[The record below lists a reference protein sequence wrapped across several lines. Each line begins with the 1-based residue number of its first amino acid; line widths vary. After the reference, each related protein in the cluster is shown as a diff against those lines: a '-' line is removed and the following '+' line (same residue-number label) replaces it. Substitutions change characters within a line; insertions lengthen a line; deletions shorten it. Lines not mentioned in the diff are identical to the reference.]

1 MITTQGT
8 SIAQDLGTNKGRN
21 DLKPESEAS
30 YINTNQYDK
39 IYEFCMN
46 VGEGLAEKQERIGM
60 VEQGPIRPPS
70 ESKSLLLRL
79 TRNCPWN
86 KCLFCPVY
94 KDTTF
99 SRRPLAEI
107 KKDIDQ
113 LGEII
118 EHIQRVSHKLGCAGR
133 ITGTVISHVYPN
145 KNYNPMYR
153 HVAHW
158 LYFGEG
164 SVFLQDANSL
174 IMKPEDLAEILNYL
188 RKRVPGIRRITS
200 YARSQTLARR
210 EVNQLVMLREAGLNR
225 IHIGLESGYDPVL
238 RFMRKGSTADDH
250 IKAGCL
256 VREAGISLSEYVMP
270 GLGGKR
276 WWREHALATADVL
289 NRINPDFIRLRSL
302 RVPQTA
308 PLSEKIDSG
317 EMELL
322 DDDGVVREIR
332 LFIENLHG
340 ITSTVTSDHIMNLL
354 EEISGTLPDDKERML
369 SVADRY
375 LDLEEEERVIY
386 KVGRWGGAYRSLDDL
401 SDLELRSKIEQV
413 IRQWNLET
421 SGQVDTMI
429 KEMADQYI

>member
-1 MITTQGT
+1 M
-8 SIAQDLGTNKGRN
+8 
-21 DLKPESEAS
+21 LKPQSEAR
-30 YINTNQYDK
+30 YISTAQYDK
-39 IYEFCMN
+39 IQLYSA
-46 VGEGLAEKQERIGM
+46 VGEGLAENQEGTAMI
-60 VEQGPIRPPS
+60 EQGPIRPPS

-94 KDTTF
+94 KGTTF
-99 SRRPLAEI
+99 SRRSLAEI
-107 KKDIDQ
+107 KQEIDQ
-113 LGEII
+113 LSEIVND
-118 EHIQRVSHKLGCAGR
+118 IQRVSSKLGFAGR
-133 ITGTVISHVYPN
+133 ITGTVISHIYPN
-145 KNYNPMYR
+145 KDYNPIYR

-188 RKRVPGIRRITS
+188 RQKVPGIRRITS
-200 YARSQTLARR
+200 YARSRTLARR
-210 EVNQLVMLREAGLNR
+210 RADQLVMLREAGLSR

-238 RFMRKGSTADDH
+238 SIMEKGSTAADH

-289 NRINPDFIRLRSL
+289 NRINPHFIRLRSL
-302 RVPQTA
+302 RVPKTA
-308 PLSEKIDSG
+308 PLSEKIDNG
-317 EMELL
+317 EIELL

-332 LFIENLHG
+332 LFIENLNG

-354 EEISGTLPDDKERML
+354 EEISGTLPDDKEMML

-375 LDLEEEERVIY
+375 LDLEEEERIIY
-386 KVGRWGGAYRSLDDL
+386 KVGRWGGAYRSIDDL
-401 SDLELRSKIEQV
+401 RDPELRGKIEQL

-421 SGQVDTMI
+421 SVQVDKMI

>member
-1 MITTQGT
+1 MI
-8 SIAQDLGTNKGRN
+8 
-21 DLKPESEAS
+21 
-30 YINTNQYDK
+30 
-39 IYEFCMN
+39 
-46 VGEGLAEKQERIGM
+46 
-60 VEQGPIRPPS
+60 EQGPIRPPS

-99 SRRPLAEI
+99 SRRSLAEI
-107 KKDIDQ
+107 KRDIDQ
-113 LGEII
+113 LSEIVNDV
-118 EHIQRVSHKLGCAGR
+118 QRVSSKLGFAGR
-133 ITGTVISHVYPN
+133 VTGTVVSHIYPN
-145 KNYNPMYR
+145 KDYDPIYR

-164 SVFLQDANSL
+164 SIFLQDANSL
-174 IMKPEDLAEILNYL
+174 IMKPKDLTEILNYL
-188 RKRVPGIRRITS
+188 RQKVPGIRRITS
-200 YARSQTLARR
+200 YARSKTLTRR
-210 EVNQLVMLREAGLNR
+210 NPGQLVMLREAGLNR

-238 RFMRKGSTADDH
+238 RLMEKGSTAADH

-302 RVPQTA
+302 RVPKTA
-308 PLSEKIDSG
+308 PLSEKIDNG
-317 EMELL
+317 DIELL
-322 DDDGVVREIR
+322 DDDGVVREIK
-332 LFIENLHG
+332 LFIENLNG

-354 EEISGTLPDDKERML
+354 EEISGTLPDDKEMML

-375 LDLEEEERVIY
+375 LDLEEEERIIY
-386 KVGRWGGAYRSLDDL
+386 KVGRWGGAYRSIDDL
-401 SDLELRSKIEQV
+401 RDPEIRGKIEQV
-413 IRQWNLET
+413 IHQWNLKIP
-421 SGQVDTMI
+421 GQLDEII
-429 KEMADQYI
+429 KEIADQYI

>member
-1 MITTQGT
+1 MI
-8 SIAQDLGTNKGRN
+8 
-21 DLKPESEAS
+21 
-30 YINTNQYDK
+30 
-39 IYEFCMN
+39 
-46 VGEGLAEKQERIGM
+46 
-60 VEQGPIRPPS
+60 EQGPIRPPS

-94 KDTTF
+94 KNTTF
-99 SRRPLAEI
+99 SRRSLAEI
-107 KKDIDQ
+107 K
-113 LGEII
+113 GEIDKLSEI
-118 EHIQRVSHKLGCAGR
+118 VHDIQRISLKLGFEGR
-133 ITGTVISHVYPN
+133 ITGTVISHIYPN
-145 KNYNPMYR
+145 EDYDPIYR

-174 IMKPEDLAEILNYL
+174 IMKPEDLAEVLNYL
-188 RKRVPGIRRITS
+188 RQKVPGIRRITS
-200 YARSQTLARR
+200 YARSRTLARR
-210 EVNQLVMLREAGLNR
+210 NGDQMDMLRQAGLNR

-238 RFMRKGSTADDH
+238 RIMRKGSTAAEH

-276 WWREHALATADVL
+276 WWREHALGTAEVL

-302 RVPQTA
+302 RVPKTA
-308 PLSEKIDSG
+308 PLAEKIDTD
-317 EMELL
+317 EIELL
-322 DDDGVVREIR
+322 DDDDVVREIR
-332 LFIENLHG
+332 LFIENLDG
-340 ITSTVTSDHIMNLL
+340 ISSTVTSDHIMNLL
-354 EEISGTLPDDKERML
+354 EEISGILPDDKEKML

-375 LDLEEEERVIY
+375 LDLEEEERIIY

-401 SDLELRSKIEQV
+401 RDPVTRGKIEEV
-413 IRQWNLET
+413 VHQWKLET
-421 SGQVDTMI
+421 SLQVDQII

>member
-1 MITTQGT
+1 MI
-8 SIAQDLGTNKGRN
+8 
-21 DLKPESEAS
+21 
-30 YINTNQYDK
+30 
-39 IYEFCMN
+39 
-46 VGEGLAEKQERIGM
+46 
-60 VEQGPIRPPS
+60 EQGPIRPPS

-99 SRRPLAEI
+99 SRRSLAEI
-107 KKDIDQ
+107 KRDIDQ
-113 LGEII
+113 LSEIVNDV
-118 EHIQRVSHKLGCAGR
+118 QRVSSKLGFAGR
-133 ITGTVISHVYPN
+133 VTGTVVSHIYPN
-145 KNYNPMYR
+145 KDYDPIYR

-164 SVFLQDANSL
+164 SIFLQDANSL
-174 IMKPEDLAEILNYL
+174 IMKPEDLTEILNYL
-188 RKRVPGIRRITS
+188 RQKVPGIRRITS
-200 YARSQTLARR
+200 YARSKTLTRR
-210 EVNQLVMLREAGLNR
+210 NPGQLVMLREAGLNR

-238 RFMRKGSTADDH
+238 RLMEKGSTAADH

-302 RVPQTA
+302 RVPKTA
-308 PLSEKIDSG
+308 PLSEKIDNG
-317 EMELL
+317 DIELL

-332 LFIENLHG
+332 LFIENLNG

-354 EEISGTLPDDKERML
+354 EEISGTLPGDKEMML

-375 LDLEEEERVIY
+375 LDLEEEERIIY
-386 KVGRWGGAYRSLDDL
+386 KVGRWGGAYRSIDDL
-401 SDLELRSKIEQV
+401 RDPEIRGKIEQV
-413 IRQWNLET
+413 IHQWNLKIP
-421 SGQVDTMI
+421 GQLDEII
-429 KEMADQYI
+429 KEIVDQYI

>member
-1 MITTQGT
+1 MI
-8 SIAQDLGTNKGRN
+8 
-21 DLKPESEAS
+21 
-30 YINTNQYDK
+30 
-39 IYEFCMN
+39 
-46 VGEGLAEKQERIGM
+46 
-60 VEQGPIRPPS
+60 EQGPIRPPS

-94 KDTTF
+94 KNTTF
-99 SRRPLAEI
+99 SRRSLAEI
-107 KKDIDQ
+107 K
-113 LGEII
+113 GEIDKLSEI
-118 EHIQRVSHKLGCAGR
+118 VHDIQRISLKLGFEGR
-133 ITGTVISHVYPN
+133 ITGTVISHIYPN
-145 KNYNPMYR
+145 KDYDPIYR

-188 RKRVPGIRRITS
+188 RQKVPGIRRITS
-200 YARSQTLARR
+200 YARSRTLARR
-210 EVNQLVMLREAGLNR
+210 NGDQMVMLRQAGLNR

-238 RFMRKGSTADDH
+238 RIMRKGSTAAEH

-276 WWREHALATADVL
+276 WWREHALGTAEVL

-302 RVPQTA
+302 RVPKTA
-308 PLSEKIDSG
+308 PLAEKIDTG
-317 EMELL
+317 EIELL
-322 DDDGVVREIR
+322 DDDDVVREIR
-332 LFIENLHG
+332 LFIENLDG
-340 ITSTVTSDHIMNLL
+340 ISSTLTSDHIMNLL
-354 EEISGTLPDDKERML
+354 EEISGILPDDKEKML

-375 LDLEEEERVIY
+375 LDLEEEERIIY

-401 SDLELRSKIEQV
+401 RDPVTRGKIEEV
-413 IRQWNLET
+413 VHQWKLET
-421 SGQVDTMI
+421 SLQVDQII